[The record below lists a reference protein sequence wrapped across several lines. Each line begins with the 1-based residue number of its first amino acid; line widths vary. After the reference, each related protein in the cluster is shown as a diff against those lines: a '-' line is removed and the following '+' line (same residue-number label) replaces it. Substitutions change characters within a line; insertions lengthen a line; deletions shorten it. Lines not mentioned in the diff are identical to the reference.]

1 MFETNCDMRLVVRKM
16 PENVKDCQYY
26 STEKIYDERE
36 DAWIGTREYC
46 FFKNINSHNIP
57 IPCNKDPKLCP
68 HFCDLKDDKIMKNNS
83 YSDSNTPTDDEMIA
97 MAKQDR
103 SIQREELGIQTPRTK
118 DGLVKLRH
126 V

>member
-1 MFETNCDMRLVVRKM
+1 
-16 PENVKDCQYY
+16 
-26 STEKIYDERE
+26 
-36 DAWIGTREYC
+36 
-46 FFKNINSHNIP
+46 
-57 IPCNKDPKLCP
+57 
-68 HFCDLKDDKIMKNNS
+68 MKNNL

-103 SIQREELGIQTPRTK
+103 PIQREELGIQTPKTK